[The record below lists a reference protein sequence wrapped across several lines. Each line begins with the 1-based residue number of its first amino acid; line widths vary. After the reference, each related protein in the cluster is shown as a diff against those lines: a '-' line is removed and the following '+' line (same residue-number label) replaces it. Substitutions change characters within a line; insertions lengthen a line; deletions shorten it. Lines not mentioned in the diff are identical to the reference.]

1 LPIRPQL
8 VQTARVTGPFDFSHA
23 IVRAPARSVVHGLR
37 ADPGP
42 MPSYDGVVA
51 EHGAYVAAL
60 RDLGL
65 AVDLLEPLEDFPDSV
80 FVEDPALVFPEGAVL
95 LRPGAPSRA
104 GERHDMRR
112 ALARHFDRISELS
125 GGENADGGDVL
136 VTPEAVFIGLSRRT
150 NATGGGALS
159 AHLRAMGR
167 QAHVVATPAGIL
179 HLKTACALIAPDTI
193 LATPAMA
200 ASGIFSG
207 FRLIL
212 TPDGEEGA
220 ANALRLH
227 DVVLVNDA
235 WPRTI
240 ELLGREGF
248 SLRPLGLR
256 EIAKLDAG
264 LSCMSLRW

>member
-1 LPIRPQL
+1 M
-8 VQTARVTGPFDFSHA
+8 TGPFDFSRA
-23 IVRAPARSVVHGLR
+23 IARAPARSVVHGLR
-37 ADPGP
+37 ADLDAV
-42 MPSYDGVVA
+42 PSYNGVVA

-60 RDLGL
+60 GDLGL
-65 AVDLLEPLEDFPDSV
+65 AVEVLAPLEEFPDSV

-95 LRPGAPSRA
+95 LRPGAPSRL

-112 ALARHFDRISELS
+112 ALCRHFERVTELEH
-125 GGENADGGDVL
+125 GETADGGDVL
-136 VTPEAVFIGLSRRT
+136 VTPDTVFIGLSQRT
-150 NATGGGALS
+150 NAAGAEALR
-159 AHLRAMGR
+159 AHLRTLSRAAR
-167 QAHVVATPAGIL
+167 VVATPAGIL
-179 HLKTACALIAPDTI
+179 HLKTACALLAQDTI

-207 FRLIL
+207 FRLVI

-227 DVVLVNDA
+227 DIVLVSDA

-240 ELLGREGF
+240 ELLMREGF
-248 SLRPLGLR
+248 STRALALG

-264 LSCMSLRW
+264 LSCISLRW

>member
-1 LPIRPQL
+1 M
-8 VQTARVTGPFDFSHA
+8 
-23 IVRAPARSVVHGLR
+23 VHGLR
-37 ADPGP
+37 TDPDAT
-42 MPSYDGVVA
+42 PSCDGVVA

-65 AVDLLEPLEDFPDSV
+65 DVDVLAPLEEYPDSV
-80 FVEDPALVFPEGAVL
+80 FVEDPALVFPQGAVL

-104 GERHDMRR
+104 GERDDMRR
-112 ALARHFDRISELS
+112 ALVRHFGRILELAD
-125 GGENADGGDVL
+125 GEDADGGDIL
-136 VTPEAVFIGLSRRT
+136 VTPHTVFIGLSQRT
-150 NATGGGALS
+150 NAAGADALC
-159 AHLRAMGR
+159 AHLRTLGR
-167 QAHVVATPAGIL
+167 VTRVVATPAGIL
-179 HLKTACALIAPDTI
+179 HLKTACALLAQDTI

-200 ASGIFSG
+200 ASGIFSD
-207 FRLIL
+207 FRLVI

-227 DVVLVNDA
+227 DVVLVSDA

-240 ELLGREGF
+240 ELLMREGF
-248 SLRPLGLR
+248 SVRALALR